1 MKRLCPK
8 PSPSRGFFHML
19 FYGSDPSPSSST
31 SIESGLS
38 SDTVNDGRYSCE
50 MTLSA
55 LASTYGL
62 IVD

>member
-1 MKRLCPK
+1 
-8 PSPSRGFFHML
+8 ML